1 MPAQDSTDIF
11 EDLLN
16 LETNF
21 YDEGYKEGM
30 ADGKKAGL
38 REGAEF
44 GIQTGYQ
51 RYIALGVLRGRL
63 QIWRAKFFNNNDSSD
78 HHPNAERIK
87 KNIEGLEAMLKDIS
101 TTNSNEDVSQLEA
114 LLRKAKSKAKVTAS
128 LIKDVEP
135 LLYYDGTVGLRSTED
150 AIEDFRM

>member
-1 MPAQDSTDIF
+1 MPAEYSNDIF

-21 YDEGYKEGM
+21 YDEGYREGM

-51 RYIALGVLRGRL
+51 RYIALGVLRGRV
-63 QIWRAKFFNNNDSSD
+63 QVWRAKFFNESAPSD
-78 HHPNAERIK
+78 HANVERIK
-87 KNIEGLEAMLKDIS
+87 KNIKGLEAMLKDIPI
-101 TTNSNEDVSQLEA
+101 TNSDEDVAQLEA
-114 LLRKAKSKAKVTAS
+114 LLRKAKSKAKVTSS
-128 LIKDVEP
+128 LIKDPEP
-135 LLYYDGTVGLRSTED
+135 LVYHDGTVGLRSTED